1 MRPAMTAAALLGWAV
16 LSLVASAA
24 AQGAEG
30 VAARPPAPLVLTREG
45 RVLGVHTSFEGRPLH
60 AFYGVP
66 YARPPLG
73 RLRFLP
79 PVAATPWR
87 HVWSARRFQGPC
99 MQRLE
104 EVHYPVHLKML
115 QNASEDCLYL
125 NVWTAVP
132 DQDKAASG
140 AVLKPV
146 VVILHGGGFSIGNTG
161 SLLYDGS
168 ALAALGNVTVVSM
181 NFRLGVFGFLDAMNR
196 HAPGNVG
203 LLDQRMALLWVR
215 RNIQAFGGDPEKV
228 TLLGLSSGAASAG
241 LHMAAPQSRSL
252 FYAAILEGG
261 GPLCDAFVEPSRRSL
276 QRANH
281 LAGLLSCSRM
291 GAELGNL
298 PVKVLTCLR
307 SRPAEDLLWAQ
318 ERVASSSL
326 SSFVATYGNAFFP
339 KSPWKAKYLPVPLLI
354 GTSSN
359 EGSPFIGHRCF
370 EQPPRVS
377 NRSEALKLVSG
388 LLETYNIPLPSGL
401 PAMQPYLD
409 EKTAS
414 PRGQQQEDMRRFV
427 ADVFGDAALHCP
439 CRLFAERHANAKHPV
454 FVYKF
459 CYATSSLY
467 VPEWMGV
474 PHSST
479 FWYMSGVP
487 LRMPERFH
495 EVDRALSREMVRLV
509 AHFAA
514 KRIIGWMVLLAD
526 ATSSRVPGNFMNKP
540 WAPLTRGSSLA
551 MHLHPNQAGVRNDER
566 SAYCHYW
573 NARDA

>member
-1 MRPAMTAAALLGWAV
+1 MRPARTAAALLGWAV
-16 LSLVASAA
+16 LSLVVVVANSP
-24 AQGAEG
+24 GG
-30 VAARPPAPLVLTREG
+30 GAARPAQPLVLTREG
-45 RVLGVHTSFEGRPLH
+45 RLLGVRTSFEGRPLH

-79 PVAATPWR
+79 PVPVTPWR
-87 HVWSARRFQGPC
+87 HVWSARRFKGPC
-99 MQRLE
+99 MQRLD

-132 DQDKAASG
+132 DQQKVTSG

-146 VVILHGGGFSIGNTG
+146 VVILHGGVFSFGNTG

-196 HAPGNVG
+196 EAPGNVG
-203 LLDQRMALLWVR
+203 LLDQRMALQWVR
-215 RNIQAFGGDPEKV
+215 RNIQSFGGHPEKV
-228 TLLGLSSGAASAG
+228 TLLGLSSGAASGG
-241 LHMAAPQSRSL
+241 LHMTAPQSRGL
-252 FYAAILEGG
+252 FHAAILEGG

-276 QRANH
+276 ERANH

-291 GAELGNL
+291 GAKLEKL
-298 PVKVLTCLR
+298 PRQVLACLR

-326 SSFVATYGNAFFP
+326 SSFVATYGNSFLP
-339 KSPWKAKYLPVPLLI
+339 KSPWKSKYLPVPLLI

-359 EGSPFIGHRCF
+359 EGSPFVGRRCF
-370 EQPPRVS
+370 EQPPRLN
-377 NRSEALKLVSG
+377 NRSEALKMVGG
-388 LLETYNIPLPSGL
+388 LLETYNIPLPSGR
-401 PAMQPYLD
+401 PPMEPYL
-409 EKTAS
+409 EIAS
-414 PRGQQQEDMRRFV
+414 SKGGAPQQGEDLRRLV
-427 ADVFGDAALHCP
+427 ADIFGDAALHCP
-439 CRLFAERHANAKHPV
+439 CRLFAEWHAKGGQPV

-459 CYATSSLY
+459 CYATSSLH

-495 EVDRALSREMVRLV
+495 EVDRALSREMVRVV
-509 AHFAA
+509 ARFAA
-514 KRIIGWMVLLAD
+514 E
-526 ATSSRVPGNFMNKP
+526 RVPGDFMGQP
-540 WAPLTRGSSLA
+540 WAPMSSGSSLA
-551 MHLHPNQAGVRNDER
+551 MHLHPHEAGVRKDER
-566 SAYCHYW
+566 SSYCQYW
-573 NARDA
+573 NSRYL

>member
-1 MRPAMTAAALLGWAV
+1 M
-16 LSLVASAA
+16 
-24 AQGAEG
+24 
-30 VAARPPAPLVLTREG
+30 
-45 RVLGVHTSFEGRPLH
+45 
-60 AFYGVP
+60 
-66 YARPPLG
+66 
-73 RLRFLP
+73 
-79 PVAATPWR
+79 
-87 HVWSARRFQGPC
+87 
-99 MQRLE
+99 
-104 EVHYPVHLKML
+104 
-115 QNASEDCLYL
+115 
-125 NVWTAVP
+125 
-132 DQDKAASG
+132 
-140 AVLKPV
+140 

-359 EGSPFIGHRCF
+359 EGSPFVGHRCF

-439 CRLFAERHANAKHPV
+439 CRLFAERHAKAKHPV

-495 EVDRALSREMVRLV
+495 EVDRALSREMVRVV

-514 KRIIGWMVLLAD
+514 
-526 ATSSRVPGNFMNKP
+526 TRVPGNFMNKP
-540 WAPLTRGSSLA
+540 WAPLSRGSSLA